1 MLLRGADYYPGT
13 NKKCTKRYVALLTP
27 QWLTPRPVQTKV
39 DCLEE
44 RLTCVGK
51 SSGF

>member
-1 MLLRGADYYPGT
+1 LVLSFVIQFLVLPCAGLYIKSISQEKDRQSIA
-13 NKKCTKRYVALLTP
+13 
-27 QWLTPRPVQTKV
+27 KV
-39 DCLEE
+39 ECSEE